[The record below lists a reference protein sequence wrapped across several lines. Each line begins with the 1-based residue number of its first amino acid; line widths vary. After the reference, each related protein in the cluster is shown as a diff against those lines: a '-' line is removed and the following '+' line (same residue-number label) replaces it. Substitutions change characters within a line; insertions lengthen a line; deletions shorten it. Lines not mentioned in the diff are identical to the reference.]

1 MEEQGHYKDHSG
13 IFYFLSYAW
22 LYKQS
27 FFCSQVLEIALYLMT
42 LHEMTLW
49 PYREQRTETIS

>member
-1 MEEQGHYKDHSG
+1 MEAQSHYKDHSE
-13 IFYFLSYAW
+13 IFYFLSYA
-22 LYKQS
+22 LIVQTE

-49 PYREQRTETIS
+49 PYREQRTKTVL